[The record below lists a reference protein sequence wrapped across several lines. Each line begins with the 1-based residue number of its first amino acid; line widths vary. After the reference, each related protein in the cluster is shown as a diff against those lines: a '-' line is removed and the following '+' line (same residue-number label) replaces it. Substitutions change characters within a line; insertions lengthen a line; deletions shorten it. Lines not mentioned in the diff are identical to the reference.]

1 MNEWFVEIKERHR
14 HRFEV
19 NPALVEEFEKKGLHF
34 VATCPNNERMEIIE
48 LNREDH
54 PFFVAC
60 QYHPEFLSRPFRPSP
75 PFMGLVL
82 AASGELESYLENH

>member
-1 MNEWFVEIKERHR
+1 MVET
-14 HRFEV
+14 
-19 NPALVEEFEKKGLHF
+19 FEKKGLHF

-48 LNREDH
+48 MKREDH

-75 PFMGLVL
+75 PFMGLML
-82 AASGELESYLENH
+82 AASGELESYLANH